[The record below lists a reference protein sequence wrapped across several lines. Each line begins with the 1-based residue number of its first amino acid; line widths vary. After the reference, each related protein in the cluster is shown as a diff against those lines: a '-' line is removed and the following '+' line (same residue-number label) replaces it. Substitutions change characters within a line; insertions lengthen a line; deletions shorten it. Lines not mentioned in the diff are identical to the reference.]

1 MVIGAGQLAKCFND
15 YIDNDEMCIFA
26 SGVSNSSCEDISQFN
41 REKELLKSTL
51 INNKDKKFI
60 YFSSCALSSE
70 TYPKNAYYN
79 HKKNMENIIKS
90 YSSNYYIFRIPQLFG
105 DLILHKTLINF
116 IYKSIQHNHEFS
128 VFNNAYRYVI
138 EINDVKKLVE
148 AYIKYHESC
157 ITVNLANTYRYKVL
171 DIVKIFEELL
181 QKKASYN
188 IINKDD
194 EYTLEL
200 SSLESFIKEKNINID
215 FGKDYLKV
223 KLEEKIK

>member
-51 INNKDKKFI
+51 ISNKDKKFI

-181 QKKASYN
+181 
-188 IINKDD
+188 
-194 EYTLEL
+194 
-200 SSLESFIKEKNINID
+200 
-215 FGKDYLKV
+215 
-223 KLEEKIK
+223 